1 MRGFLTGERAASRS
15 VSSMTAGTV
24 RWMAEEYI
32 GSVFNCRVAAST
44 SRSSLKPS
52 DTQ

>member
-1 MRGFLTGERAASRS
+1 MRGCLTGESAASRS
-15 VSSMTAGTV
+15 VSSITAGTV

-32 GSVFNCRVAAST
+32 GRALSWRVAAST
-44 SRSSLKPS
+44 RRSSLKPS